1 MVRQTPPLLV
11 LVMQEK
17 GPSTVRAVHGVMRVR
32 RGHDAGGRITNL
44 GLLKAAVCCLPDCCR
59 IMPACAQTCKMSMRE
74 MDMMACEDSKKMRRV
89 CKPFRALSWGV
100 VWETHAPPDVHVC
113 ALLDEWR
120 RCEPHGDSPQ
130 PFIDVMFRQSECKVE
145 VLFLSYIGY
154 ARVTRHHACK
164 CLARICLIYRL
175 QGHLSSYSISTAC
188 IDPASRRAS

>member
-1 MVRQTPPLLV
+1 
-11 LVMQEK
+11 
-17 GPSTVRAVHGVMRVR
+17 
-32 RGHDAGGRITNL
+32 
-44 GLLKAAVCCLPDCCR
+44 
-59 IMPACAQTCKMSMRE
+59 

-175 QGHLSSYSISTAC
+175 QGHLSSYSISIAC
-188 IDPASRRAS
+188 IDFKNAQPVLWQGRGERSSTLSHDRVTYAAIERTARTGPGWQTRPRGASVAVCAS